1 MNETYVK
8 KLVEQETINAKIEL
22 VQEHIAKA
30 KIEAKFYAKLNS
42 YKNLNEQIKQ
52 RLIFEF
58 YNKNEN
64 LLVNNNDVKQL
75 NEDFYISTRSKT
87 SISSDGEE
95 MTIPKY
101 IDKES
106 IPGWE
111 GDMETAKILE
121 SLGARIVLNAQ
132 NAYSYELDVNLYA
145 YKEDIDPKTGLDSGE
160 MRDSDK
166 KDRLWFYP
174 DGRVW
179 STNAL
184 ITFGWEY
191 GDIMSSFSE
200 MDDEETKKVKE
211 ILNQFNITGN
221 VLKLFNVSR
230 DTTIKLTNKQL
241 WGVIQPEGV
250 KSFPFNG
257 VDQDTWK
264 SNLMY
269 YTGNITNAK
278 MFSFSALY
286 DKQDVETAKAEAE
299 AQISWLDRLQTAMD
313 WLGFLPGIG
322 MAIDGINAMIYLV
335 RYFFSGVT
343 SYLVQGLLSLV
354 AIIPIVGEAIAG
366 SLKFVF
372 KTLPVGIFRFILKGK
387 KRGKAVK
394 EFWSALNGK
403 LGKLTKKLSDGLA
416 LIGTKVKQ
424 AMNWIRKKFG
434 LKVKPIDEIADGLR
448 HQKKTFTE
456 WAAAEAK
463 KLKGKFG
470 LSRTANYEFK
480 KSEKWYM
487 KFAGNNVKRSWRA
500 IKWPTKKLELV
511 QKTLNKNFA
520 KKAFKNPSKF
530 LADLDPVQAQKLYER
545 TSAQLT
551 RQVKAYEKAGQ
562 VIPKQLLNFSNTG
575 IKSADDFVTLSK
587 ELNRYKKGTPGFN
600 LRNKVTGDLVS
611 RVSSSKNVGGKLYTE
626 FTDSSWNK
634 MMAAFNNRAA
644 REQVGYG
651 VSSAINPYIGW
662 GKRVDVIYNELADVY
677 ETGGKNIPGSGVA
690 RNIGLLP
697 ENPTVD
703 QKQSIVY
710 ALARTGFQEMF
721 PDAYKNVKYLGSEV
735 NPLIDTAAQA
745 AKTAVTDTLGIDSGQ
760 LSNYDPEGES
770 GGKFA

>member
-1 MNETYVK
+1 MNKTYVK

-22 VQEHIAKA
+22 VQQHIDEAR
-30 KIEAKFYAKLNS
+30 IEAKFYAKLNS
-42 YKNLNEQIKQ
+42 YKNLNNQIRE

-58 YNKNEN
+58 YNKNKN

-95 MTIPKY
+95 MTIPRY
-101 IDKES
+101 IDTEG

-111 GDMETAKILE
+111 NDMESAKILE

-132 NAYSYELDVNLYA
+132 NAYSYELDVNLYS
-145 YKEDIDPKTGLDSGE
+145 YKEDIDPKTGLDDGE

-200 MDDEETKKVKE
+200 MDGEDTKKVKE

-269 YTGNITNAK
+269 YTGNIRNAK

-286 DKQDVETAKAEAE
+286 DKQDVEMAKAEKK
-299 AQISWLDRLQTAMD
+299 AQIGWLDKLQTAMD

-322 MAIDGINAMIYLV
+322 MAIDAINAIIYLV
-335 RYFFSGVT
+335 RYFIYGVT

-403 LGKLTKKLSDGLA
+403 MGKAVKKLSDGLA
-416 LIGTKVKQ
+416 MIGTKVQQ

-434 LKVKPIDEIADGLR
+434 FEVKPINEIADGLV

-456 WAAAEAK
+456 WAADRAK
-463 KLKGKFG
+463 QLKGKFG

-487 KFAGNNVKRSWRA
+487 KFAGNNIRRA
-500 IKWPTKKLELV
+500 RRIFQWPTKKLELV

-520 KKAFKNPSKF
+520 REAFTNPSKF
-530 LADLDPVQAQKLYER
+530 IADLDPVQVQKLYKQ
-545 TSAQLT
+545 TSNRLA
-551 RQVKAYEKAGQ
+551 RGVDAYKQAGQ
-562 VIPKQLLNFSNTG
+562 FVPKKLLNLSNKG
-575 IKSADDFVTLSK
+575 ITSADDFVTLSR

-626 FTDSSWNK
+626 YIDSSWNK
-634 MMAAFNNRAA
+634 MMAAFNNTEA
-644 REQVGYG
+644 QKQIGYSI
-651 VSSAINPYIGW
+651 SSTMNPYIGW
-662 GKRVDVIYNELADVY
+662 GKRVDVMYNELADVY
-677 ETGGKNIPGSGVA
+677 ETGGKDLPGSGVA
-690 RNIGLLP
+690 RKIGLLP

-703 QKQSIVY
+703 QKQSIIF
-710 ALARTGFQEMF
+710 AIARTGFQDMF
-721 PDAYKNVKYLGSEV
+721 PDAYKNIAYVGSAM

-770 GGKFA
+770 GGSYA